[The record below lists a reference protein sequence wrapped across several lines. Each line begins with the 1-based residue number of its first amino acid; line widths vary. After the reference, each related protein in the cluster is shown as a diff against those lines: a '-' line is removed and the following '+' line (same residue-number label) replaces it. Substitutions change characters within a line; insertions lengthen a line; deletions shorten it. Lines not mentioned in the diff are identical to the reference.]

1 MKTALIFSGGG
12 ARGAYEV
19 GVWKALEELDI
30 KEEYDFSD
38 GENIREFENG
48 KYFLRMEEME
58 IPIYL
63 NRKVLDNLEKL
74 SEKENISIKLL
85 LVHLKGKPKK
95 NLQNLSLQ
103 LKAVARILQKKLH

>member
-1 MKTALIFSGGG
+1 MNKN
-12 ARGAYEV
+12 
-19 GVWKALEELDI
+19 EEFEI

-48 KYFLRMEEME
+48 KYFFKMEEME

-74 SEKENISIKLL
+74 SKEENISI
-85 LVHLKGKPKK
+85 
-95 NLQNLSLQ
+95 SQ
-103 LKAVARILQKKLH
+103 LINKMIKYYSDSKRSNKSVIRQE

>member
-1 MKTALIFSGGG
+1 MNKN
-12 ARGAYEV
+12 
-19 GVWKALEELDI
+19 EEFEI

-38 GENIREFENG
+38 GKNIREFENG

-74 SEKENISIKLL
+74 SEKENISISQLINKMI
-85 LVHLKGKPKK
+85 KYYSDSKK
-95 NLQNLSLQ
+95 SNKSVVRQE
-103 LKAVARILQKKLH
+103 